1 MANENNNIKIDNYF
15 ELANEAFNNNDYKTI
30 ELYCNKILE
39 EAPRD
44 YPNLSFVWFMKGY
57 AVGFQSTVRNLRIE
71 EAIGCF
77 SKAIDY
83 APENKVEDLKF
94 IHSE

>member
-57 AVGFQSTVRNLRIE
+57 AVGFQSTVRNLRHRRSYRMFFKSNRL
-71 EAIGCF
+71 C
-77 SKAIDY
+77 SRK
-83 APENKVEDLKF
+83 
-94 IHSE
+94 